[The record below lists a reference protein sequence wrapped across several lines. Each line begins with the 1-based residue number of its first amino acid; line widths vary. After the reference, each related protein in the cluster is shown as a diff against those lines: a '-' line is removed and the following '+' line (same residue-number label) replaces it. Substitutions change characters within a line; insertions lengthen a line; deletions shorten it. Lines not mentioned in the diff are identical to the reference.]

1 MTYYFFTYTNE
12 SREFTLNVCTDFGE
26 KMNYYAG
33 TLYTKQ
39 FTFKN
44 ITDISQVLT
53 DKRYENYTTS
63 VIQVGTVYVSNDVEY
78 VNVLKRINYPH
89 YFARTPGEIREL
101 NVVFTKQ
108 LFFDS
113 IGCFH
118 VDDFDCD
125 IINFY
130 GNHSTIKATTGDRD
144 EYTWITNTKTI
155 FIASDIQ
162 IEGFNIAIENKGETV
177 ILNNVVL
184 KNNRMDYMI
193 DRTGE
198 QQFRMQ
204 DTAFV
209 TTVLS
214 LTIIAPEEEQS
225 STRED

>member
-1 MTYYFFTYTNE
+1 MIKISIVPTSPLVLTIFASISSIYKSITLGGVNYINDNMTYYFFTYTNE

-113 IGCFH
+113 IG
-118 VDDFDCD
+118 VSMWM
-125 IINFY
+125 IL
-130 GNHSTIKATTGDRD
+130 
-144 EYTWITNTKTI
+144 
-155 FIASDIQ
+155 
-162 IEGFNIAIENKGETV
+162 TV
-177 ILNNVVL
+177 I
-184 KNNRMDYMI
+184 
-193 DRTGE
+193 
-198 QQFRMQ
+198 
-204 DTAFV
+204 
-209 TTVLS
+209 
-214 LTIIAPEEEQS
+214 
-225 STRED
+225 